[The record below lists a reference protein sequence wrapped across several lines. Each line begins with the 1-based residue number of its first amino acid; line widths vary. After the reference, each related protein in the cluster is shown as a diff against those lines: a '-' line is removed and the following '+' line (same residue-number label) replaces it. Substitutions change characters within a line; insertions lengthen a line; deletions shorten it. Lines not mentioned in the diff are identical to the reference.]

1 MSDTQWL
8 VTREIPHLRRF
19 ARALVYNADQAD
31 DLVQDTLERALRK
44 MHLWQ
49 RDGSLRSWLMKMQFR
64 VYLNGKQGG
73 RYTPA
78 GADDTD
84 VLLAQASAHAPADVR
99 LACKQALAGIATL
112 PDEQRGAML
121 LVALEGLSY
130 DQAAHVLDIPIGTL
144 RSRLSRARE
153 ALRQYM
159 DGQVTSTPPLRR
171 VK

>member
-1 MSDTQWL
+1 
-8 VTREIPHLRRF
+8 
-19 ARALVYNADQAD
+19 
-31 DLVQDTLERALRK
+31 
-44 MHLWQ
+44 
-49 RDGSLRSWLMKMQFR
+49 MKMQFR

-84 VLLAQASAHAPADVR
+84 VLLAQASAQAPADVR

-153 ALRQYM
+153 TLRQYM